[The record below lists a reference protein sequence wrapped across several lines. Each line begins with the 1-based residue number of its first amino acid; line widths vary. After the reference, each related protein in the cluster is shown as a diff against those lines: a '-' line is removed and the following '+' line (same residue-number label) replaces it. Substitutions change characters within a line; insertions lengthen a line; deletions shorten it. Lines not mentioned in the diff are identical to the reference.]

1 MQVIEKRQI
10 VDDGWVLSPAGAA
23 VPPEGDVI
31 VPLAAWNEHQKDPRP
46 RAGRLAVLLQ
56 SDERPEQIEALERAP
71 LVAIAFPRFADGRGY
86 SSARLLR
93 ERLGYTGDLRAVG
106 NVLRDQLFYMMRCG
120 FSSFALEPGK
130 DLEGALAAFDD
141 FSTAYQAAAD
151 DPRPLFRRVTR

>member
-56 SDERPEQIEALERAP
+56 SDERPEQIEALLYGPPPTDDNGLAQ
-71 LVAIAFPRFADGRGY
+71 L
-86 SSARLLR
+86 AR
-93 ERLGYTGDLRAVG
+93 DL
-106 NVLRDQLFYMMRCG
+106 DH
-120 FSSFALEPGK
+120 LES
-130 DLEGALAAFDD
+130 EVHR
-141 FSTAYQAAAD
+141 S
-151 DPRPLFRRVTR
+151 